1 MEEALVTGVTPTIL
15 AAVTGRRLFAI
26 PAEPVID
33 TVGLTPHWED
43 DTIGPS
49 RCSRVEIGRTVIVE
63 VEATRPGRVPM
74 MVIMVVMVV
83 MVVMVAEVHVRG
95 E

>member
-1 MEEALVTGVTPTIL
+1 MTSTIL
-15 AAVTGRRLFAI
+15 AAVAGRRLFAI
-26 PAEPVID
+26 LAEPVID
-33 TVGLTPHWED
+33 AVGLTPNRNN

-49 RCSRVEIGRTVIVE
+49 RCSRIEIGRTVIVE

-74 MVIMVVMVV
+74 MVIVVVP
-83 MVVMVAEVHVRG
+83 EVHVRG